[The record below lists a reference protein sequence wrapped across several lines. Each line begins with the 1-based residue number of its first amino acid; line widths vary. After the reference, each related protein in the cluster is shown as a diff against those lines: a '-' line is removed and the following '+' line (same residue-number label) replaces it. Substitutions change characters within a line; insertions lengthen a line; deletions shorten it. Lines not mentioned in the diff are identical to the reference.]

1 MLTLTKVAVKV
12 RFNEIWIFFFFFFKG
27 VCVGGVG
34 EGVLRLSTEGY
45 KKLYT
50 PFSQH
55 IWYMAHDKSP
65 HAPRIIPDYSVQGN
79 GLSCYQNLTSELPSF
94 DKDCGCVSSTQKY
107 IGKRT
112 IISHTSS
119 LHAEIMEFILRNNA
133 PFENCVGH
141 ECL

>member
-1 MLTLTKVAVKV
+1 
-12 RFNEIWIFFFFFFKG
+12 
-27 VCVGGVG
+27 
-34 EGVLRLSTEGY
+34 
-45 KKLYT
+45 
-50 PFSQH
+50 
-55 IWYMAHDKSP
+55 MAHDKSP
-65 HAPRIIPDYSVQGN
+65 HAPRIIHDYSVQGD

-94 DKDCGCVSSTQKY
+94 DKDCGCVSSTQEY

-133 PFENCVGH
+133 LFENCVGH